1 MDITEITIIRKIMR
15 EELAEILNKRG
26 TIRATIPLRAA
37 AEVCN
42 VEYRWLL
49 ERIQRREIPAYRPDP
64 SASWRVYISDINAFL
79 TKTSNLDVSHSNSK
93 KAVGKLHEF
102 R

>member
-1 MDITEITIIRKIMR
+1 MDKEEITTIRKILH
-15 EELAEILNKRG
+15 EELTEMLARAPLQ
-26 TIRATIPLRAA
+26 ATIPLRAA
-37 AEVCN
+37 AQACN

-49 ERIQRREIPAYRPDP
+49 ERIQRQEIPGYRPDP

-79 TKTSNLDVSHSNSK
+79 TRTSNFEAHPK
-93 KAVGKLHEF
+93 KVVRRVYEL